1 MFSNSSR
8 GFNALG
14 KLGSVP
20 RVTSDELYTL
30 KVFWKKKIK
39 EMGEIFMDRAKR
51 HGRAPPA
58 ATEEKLGLHFQIE
71 TGRTNKGRWYSF
83 APRLENN

>member
-1 MFSNSSR
+1 
-8 GFNALG
+8 
-14 KLGSVP
+14 
-20 RVTSDELYTL
+20 
-30 KVFWKKKIK
+30 
-39 EMGEIFMDRAKR
+39 MDRAKR

-83 APRLENN
+83 TPQTEK